1 VKKSSRKNRY
11 IRNKAENRAGR
22 QVRVRLATVL
32 YALGSTAVIL
42 ATGLACIFIYDWV
55 TQSAYFRADTVEI
68 AGCGR
73 LDEHAVREI
82 TGIREGVNILS
93 VNLSTAR
100 KRLVAE
106 PWVADADIRRDLPS
120 RMVIRVR
127 EHEPTAIID
136 FGGNIG
142 GDYGETAGRRFLINE
157 SGAVFK
163 ACQDPDPPDMPVI
176 SGMNY
181 RDWTAESGRGKRA
194 SAAVMSVLDLCGR
207 PGAALP
213 KEAVEKIVV
222 DKDIGLT
229 LHIRAPEKRI
239 TLGFGDYE
247 KKFGR
252 LEAVLARME
261 QAAPENDFSLVDLRN
276 PNRIVAMPACENQV
290 VAGIRRFK

>member
-1 VKKSSRKNRY
+1 MKRTRRKNKY
-11 IRNKAENRAGR
+11 IRSNAQNRAGR
-22 QVRVRLATVL
+22 QVRVRLAAVL

-42 ATGLACIFIYDWV
+42 ATGLVCIFIYDWV

-68 AGCGR
+68 TGCGR
-73 LDEHAVREI
+73 LSEHAVREI
-82 TGIREGVNILS
+82 TGIREGVNVLS

-106 PWVADADIRRDLPS
+106 PWVADAGIRRDLPS

-127 EHEPTAIID
+127 EHEPAAIIE

-142 GDYGETAGRRFLINE
+142 GDYGENVGRRFLINE
-157 SGAVFK
+157 SGEIFK

-176 SGMNY
+176 SGLNY
-181 RDWTAESGRGKRA
+181 RDWTGESGRGKRV
-194 SAAVMSVLDLCGR
+194 STAVMSVLDLCVR
-207 PGAALP
+207 PGALLT
-213 KEAVEKIVV
+213 KDVVDKIIV

-229 LHIRAPEKRI
+229 LHVREPEKRI
-239 TLGFGDYE
+239 ALGFGDYE

-252 LEAVLARME
+252 LEQVLARME

>member
-1 VKKSSRKNRY
+1 MKRSSRKNRY
-11 IRNKAENRAGR
+11 IRGKAENQAGR
-22 QVRVRLATVL
+22 PVRVRLAAVL

-68 AGCGR
+68 TGCER
-73 LDEHAVREI
+73 LDGDAVREI
-82 TGIREGVNILS
+82 TGIREGVNVLS

-106 PWVADADIRRDLPS
+106 PWVADAAIRRDLPS

-127 EHEPTAIID
+127 EHEPVAVID

-142 GDYGETAGRRFLINE
+142 GSVSRRFLINE
-157 SGAVFK
+157 YGEVFK
-163 ACQDPDPPDMPVI
+163 AHEDPEVSRMPVI
-176 SGMNY
+176 SGISY
-181 RDWTAESGRGKRA
+181 REWTADSGHMKRA
-194 SAAVMSVLDLCGR
+194 SGAVLSVLDLSRR
-207 PGAALP
+207 PGAPLP
-213 KEAVEKIVV
+213 KESIEKIIV
-222 DKDIGLT
+222 DKDIGLS
-229 LHIRAPEKRI
+229 LHVREPKKQI

-247 KKFGR
+247 KKFVR
-252 LEAVLARME
+252 LKAVLARME
-261 QAAPENDFSLVDLRN
+261 QAAPKNDFSLVDLRN

>member
-1 VKKSSRKNRY
+1 MKKSRGKNRY
-11 IRNKAENRAGR
+11 IRSKAEKRAGWS
-22 QVRVRLATVL
+22 VRVRLAAVL
-32 YALGSTAVIL
+32 YALGSAAVIL
-42 ATGLACIFIYDWV
+42 ATGLACIFIYDWL
-55 TQSAYFRADTVEI
+55 TQSAYFRTDMVEI
-68 AGCGR
+68 TGCER
-73 LDEHAVREI
+73 LDEHVVREI
-82 TGIREGVNILS
+82 TGIQEGVNVLS

-100 KRLVAE
+100 KRLVSE

-120 RMVIRVR
+120 HMVIKIR
-127 EHEPTAIID
+127 EHEPAALID

-142 GDYGETAGRRFLINE
+142 GDYGGSIGRRFLINE
-157 SGAVFK
+157 SGEVFK
-163 ACQDPDPPDMPVI
+163 ACQDPYPPDLPVI

-194 SAAVMSVLDLCGR
+194 SAAVMSVLNLCGR

-213 KEAVEKIVV
+213 KEAVEKIIV

-229 LHIRAPEKRI
+229 LHVREPEKQI
-239 TLGFGDYE
+239 TLGFGDYD
-247 KKFGR
+247 KKLGR
-252 LEAVLARME
+252 LESVLARME